1 MIRKNLSIQDKK
13 MKTSFRP
20 FLTPTL
26 IMFILGWGGLYLII
40 NFTLPTL
47 WPRWAFFFLST
58 LALTGSA
65 LPIVYFFNQR
75 FNQANFPSTN
85 IIQRQALW
93 AGVYGAT
100 LAWLQLGQ
108 VANISIAIGLALG
121 IIAIEALI
129 RLREKSQWTPPEV
142 DYD

>member
-1 MIRKNLSIQDKK
+1 ML
-13 MKTSFRP
+13 
-20 FLTPTL
+20 
-26 IMFILGWGGLYLII
+26 ILGWGGLYSLI

-47 WPRWAFFFLST
+47 WPRWAFFFLTT

-65 LPIVYFFNQR
+65 LPFVYFFHRR
-75 FNQANFPSTN
+75 FNQANFPATN

-93 AGVYGAT
+93 AGVYVAT

-108 VANISIAIGLALG
+108 VANLSIAIGLAIG

-129 RLREKSQWTPPEV
+129 RLREKSQWIPPEV

>member
-1 MIRKNLSIQDKK
+1 ML
-13 MKTSFRP
+13 
-20 FLTPTL
+20 
-26 IMFILGWGGLYLII
+26 ILGWGGLYSLIT
-40 NFTLPTL
+40 FTVPTL
-47 WPRWAFFFLST
+47 WPRWAFFFLIT

-65 LPIVYFFNQR
+65 LPVVYFFHQR
-75 FNQANFPSTN
+75 FNQANFPAAS
-85 IIQRQALW
+85 IIRRQALW
-93 AGVYGAT
+93 AGVYVAT

-108 VANISIAIGLALG
+108 VANLSIAIGLAIG

>member
-1 MIRKNLSIQDKK
+1 
-13 MKTSFRP
+13 MKPSFRP
-20 FLTPTL
+20 YLSPTFTML
-26 IMFILGWGGLYLII
+26 ILGWGGLYSLI

-47 WPRWAFFFLST
+47 WPRWAFFFLTT

-65 LPIVYFFNQR
+65 LPFVYFFHRR
-75 FNQANFPSTN
+75 FNQANFPATN

-93 AGVYGAT
+93 AGVYVAT

-108 VANISIAIGLALG
+108 VANLSIAIGLAIG

-129 RLREKSQWTPPEV
+129 RLREKSQWIPPEV

>member
-1 MIRKNLSIQDKK
+1 MNKSAF
-13 MKTSFRP
+13 TFRP
-20 FLTPTL
+20 FLIPTL
-26 IMFILGWGGLYLII
+26 TMLILGWGGLYSLI

-47 WPRWAFFFLST
+47 WPRWAFFFLTT

-65 LPIVYFFNQR
+65 LPFVYFFHQR
-75 FNQANFPSTN
+75 FNQSIFPTIN
-85 IIQRQALW
+85 IIRRQALW
-93 AGVYGAT
+93 AGVFGST

-108 VANISIAIGLALG
+108 VANLSIAIGLAIG
-121 IIAIEALI
+121 ILAIEALI